1 MPFGAGTHMAR
12 NCIGLDIGSS
22 SIKVVQLKE
31 SKKGLTL
38 VNFGIEPI
46 APQSIVDGTIMH
58 QAAIVDAIREVISR
72 LHIRQKDVAIAIA
85 GHSIIIKKIA
95 VPPMSAE
102 ELEEQIGWEADHHI
116 PFDPEDVEL
125 DYQVLQQDNGQGQM
139 ELLLVAAK
147 KDVVHDY
154 AALAREAMLNPVVVD
169 VAAFAVQ
176 NAFERAYGNIG
187 DHSVVLVNLGSS
199 ISTLNVI
206 QRGVTTFTRDITIGG
221 NAFSEEI
228 QKQLNV
234 GYEEAEAYKVG
245 SASMMDQSVVPQ
257 EVHRVMAQVSDI
269 MAGELQRSID
279 FFLATTASA
288 EVDRVYLAGGTS
300 RVPMLREAIE
310 RRARLPV
317 EPMDP
322 FRNVIIDET
331 RFDMPY
337 LRAHAG
343 MATVAFGLALRR
355 PGDNM

>member
-1 MPFGAGTHMAR
+1 MAR

-22 SIKVVQLKE
+22 SIKVVQLREAKR
-31 SKKGLTL
+31 GLTL

-46 APQSIVDGTIMH
+46 PPQSIVDGTVMN
-58 QAAIVDAIREVISR
+58 QAAIVSAIASVMSR
-72 LHIRQKDVAIAIA
+72 LRIRQKDVAIAIA

-95 VPPMSAE
+95 VPPMTAE

-116 PFDPEDVEL
+116 PFDKEDVEL
-125 DYQVLQQDNGQGQM
+125 DYQVLREDNGQGQM

-147 KDVVHDY
+147 KEVVHDY

-176 NAFERAYGNIG
+176 NAYERAYGG
-187 DHSVVLVNLGSS
+187 GGEQSVVLVNLGAS
-199 ISTLNVI
+199 ISTLNII
-206 QRGVTTFTRDITIGG
+206 QKGVTTFTRDITIGG

-228 QKQLNV
+228 QKQLHV

-245 SASMMDQSVVPQ
+245 SASPSQADVVPQ
-257 EVHRVMAQVSDI
+257 EVHRVMAQVADI
-269 MAGELQRSID
+269 MAGELQRSVD
-279 FFLATTASA
+279 FFLATTAGA
-288 EVDRVYLAGGTS
+288 EIERIYLSGGTS

-310 RRARLPV
+310 RKARLEV
-317 EPMDP
+317 EELDP
-322 FRNVIIDET
+322 FRAVQVDES

-343 MATVAFGLALRR
+343 MAAVAFGLSLRR
-355 PGDNM
+355 PGDNL